1 MLVSYLVVLVMLV
14 NLVGL
19 AVLLVNRFYD
29 SFYGEWLGGDFVV
42 LFEVDTL
49 DFAAQVCGELTIIQL
64 ADNHTFVL
72 AKHLFGVLRQRID
85 VVEMR

>member
-1 MLVSYLVVLVMLV
+1 MLV
-14 NLVGL
+14 NLGGL
-19 AVLLVNRFYD
+19 AVLLVNRFYY
-29 SFYGEWLGGDFVV
+29 SFYREWLGGDFVI

-49 DFAAQVCGELTIIQL
+49 DFATQVGGKLTIIQL
-64 ADNHTFVL
+64 ADNHAFVL